1 MNPTVTH
8 PAVGITGGIGV
19 GKSTV
24 CRIFEALDIPVYDAD
39 YWAKWLISNDPLLKK
54 QIIDLFGG
62 EAYLPDGAYNKA
74 FIASQVFS
82 DKNKLAAL
90 NACVHPAVARHG
102 TAWHQTQIERGCLYT
117 LKEAAL
123 MIESGSYRQLD
134 CLIVVTSPELLRIQR
149 VIQRD
154 GVDEKTVRARI
165 ENQMPEVEKIKFAD
179 FVIQNDGKHA
189 LIPQVWEI
197 HQKIIQKIF
206 GKTDIK

>member
-1 MNPTVTH
+1 MNSNVTH

-24 CRIFEALDIPVYDAD
+24 CRIFEALGIPVYDAD
-39 YWAKWLISNDPLLKK
+39 YWAKWLIINDLLLKK
-54 QIIDLFGG
+54 QIEDIFGP
-62 EAYLPDGAYNKA
+62 EAYLSDGTYNRA
-74 FIASQVFS
+74 FVASQVFS

-90 NACVHPAVARHG
+90 NACVHPAVAQHG
-102 TAWHQTQIERGCLYT
+102 AEWHLAQIERGCLYT

-134 CLIVVTSPELLRIQR
+134 CLIVVTAPELLRIQR
-149 VIQRD
+149 VMQRD

-165 ENQMPEVEKIKFAD
+165 SSQMPEEEKLKFAD
-179 FVIQNDGKHA
+179 FIIHNDEKHA

-197 HQKIIQKIF
+197 HQKIVQKIF
-206 GKTDIK
+206 GKTAAK